1 MGRATPT
8 PRPSKVPSLRY
19 SSRTL
24 FRTGEWRA
32 AQSIFLCPS
41 GARAGSLTMDSLC
54 ISFLLSSGFLSF
66 GGHRLLD
73 GLYLLA
79 HTEHKAADDDE
90 QEERDQPEPDSQVA
104 GGLLGEAK
112 DQADDGPTAGPDP
125 HQDGARPL

>member
-19 SSRTL
+19 VSRIL

-54 ISFLLSSGFLSF
+54 ISSLLGSGFFSF
-66 GGHRLLD
+66 GGHRLLVD
-73 GLYLLA
+73 GLDLLA
-79 HTEHKAADDDE
+79 TAEHEAADEDE
-90 QEERDQPEPDSQVA
+90 DQERDKPESYP
-104 GGLLGEAK
+104 
-112 DQADDGPTAGPDP
+112 
-125 HQDGARPL
+125 